1 MTETRYWQRVGFRV
15 TKEQALEMV
24 EKMKEGTTGKVM
36 DEEIEEYV
44 NVESTDAYLIEAEV
58 TDLFEGDDNDE
69 TVDEDNAKILALME
83 FEQTRKAYILE
94 KIGEGME
101 KADAKLAFDAEK
113 AEMVR
118 IALGLPEP
126 EEVEEIDE
134 EE

>member
-44 NVESTDAYLIEAEV
+44 NVETADAYLIEAEV

-83 FEQTRKAYILE
+83 FEQTRKAYLKE
-94 KIGEGME
+94 KIAEGME

-126 EEVEEIDE
+126 EEVEEMDE

>member
-1 MTETRYWQRVGFRV
+1 
-15 TKEQALEMV
+15 
-24 EKMKEGTTGKVM
+24 MKEGTTGKVM

-44 NVESTDAYLIEAEV
+44 NVETADAYLIEAEV

-83 FEQTRKAYILE
+83 FEQTRKAYLKE
-94 KIGEGME
+94 KIAEGME

-126 EEVEEIDE
+126 EEVEEMDE

>member
-1 MTETRYWQRVGFRV
+1 MTETRYWQRVGFIV

-44 NVESTDAYLIEAEV
+44 NVETADAYLIEAEV

-83 FEQTRKAYILE
+83 FEQTRKAYLKE
-94 KIGEGME
+94 KIAEGME

-126 EEVEEIDE
+126 EEVEEMDE

>member
-1 MTETRYWQRVGFRV
+1 
-15 TKEQALEMV
+15 
-24 EKMKEGTTGKVM
+24 
-36 DEEIEEYV
+36 
-44 NVESTDAYLIEAEV
+44 
-58 TDLFEGDDNDE
+58 
-69 TVDEDNAKILALME
+69 ME